1 MIEAKHSPPD
11 YPTTRF
17 FMELAVNLINEAVS
31 NRNGSSSPIRKLG
44 LRCGRSQSGSQ
55 SSRLPDLDRRRG

>member
-31 NRNGSSSPIRKLG
+31 NRNGSSSPIRENWGSAAVG
-44 LRCGRSQSGSQ
+44 LKVDPRVPA
-55 SSRLPDLDRRRG
+55 SRI